1 MAIVNANSQMA
12 AAAGDEATEAVM
24 RGFKKIVRPVAH
36 VVAAAHIALALQPLS
51 AIAQEKAE
59 QTYSPLAQSQ
69 MQRLHDWD
77 AKLKAANYQAQ
88 KNDQAGPQRL
98 QYLIQQA
105 SEQTQDLLVQQSL
118 VLPQQKKAGP
128 APIYNAKTTP
138 ASLRDTLAAIQ
149 DESGTARE
157 DLQNM
162 RAELVHKGLSAE
174 MLARHDAAVAEFEQ
188 RVQRLDALAARL
200 VGNNGGL
207 ASKSAVA
214 VNRSD
219 LQTLG
224 AFLAENAHHP
234 AVNTSKDL
242 PWHASQPY
250 KKAPAQTRQEWNLRL
265 GIDAPGLAKVTQ
277 VTNVG
282 GVQFTTLPSAEEA
295 LSNADLAE
303 TEEVILT
310 DAIKAKAVELQKDP
324 VAIQNWVKNH
334 IEWLPSWGS
343 MQNANSVLQ
352 SGKGNSLDI
361 ASLTIALLR
370 ASGIPA
376 RYQFGTIEL
385 PVDRAKNL
393 IGNFDDASSAQN
405 MLGQGGIANVGVVS
419 SGVIQKI
426 KMEHVWVSAYI
437 NYAASKGS
445 VQGGTDVSPPQHN
458 NTNAYINAWIPLD
471 ASYKQYNYGAGVDFK
486 DFSGIS
492 QAEALA
498 LAGNGSEANYAEGW
512 VAKADFASLQNFLDD
527 NSAKIQAHIKA
538 NLSDLSEDS
547 IMGKKIIKESAPA
560 TLSGQLPYV
569 VVTESSAVA
578 QIPDSQKWSVSIKLF
593 ESAMDKS
600 FGEASYTQKIL
611 LSNIGSNKISSIG
624 VPASAA
630 DAELL
635 QTYAAQNAE
644 SLPVYLVNQKTKLLL
659 NDQELFTSGSRR
671 MGSEQWWGF
680 DIYSPTLGSVQKNF
694 SVDSAVGDAIV
705 FGVSSVG
712 VTEKIVKARYHSTN
726 PNTFTEN
733 LHHLNLGYF
742 LRVDVSDKVLAKL
755 NGFAYLRLPSVG
767 MFSNPLEVTYSWG
780 VPRIGAYKAYSIDIP
795 RITHAIS
802 KNKGVFSNQA
812 FVNMNMMMG
821 MKNSS
826 LEGSVIDEVFQ
837 WPSGLGVAA
846 AQVLSQANKNGQK
859 IYSITS
865 DNLST
870 FLSSSGLNT
879 TLKQQIANYAS
890 YGYIVYAPQNK
901 VSSTYWDAEAY
912 VAIDPQTGSGAY
924 IIGTGANGGEGMTC
938 ETKSEPLAR
947 AIELIVTTL
956 IILAMIAMLIAL
968 GYLVAGV
975 LGGIVVGG
983 GSAVAQ
989 VMAAFG
995 VTALVFSGSAYAGK
1009 NSCPNDNK
1017 CHRGTIQAQ
1026 GLDIPGNGNT
1036 KSLAW
1041 AQPMPFTV
1049 VQGLNML
1056 EGVQNLLTPAEL
1068 SSRVVYFSQAAAWI
1082 SARPPAGV
1090 CAGPTFSFGPNPADK
1105 DHVKKQI
1112 RVDIKV
1118 YAGEAFSN

>member
-1 MAIVNANSQMA
+1 MAIVNANSRMA
-12 AAAGDEATEAVM
+12 VAAGDAATDAVM
-24 RGFKKIVRPVAH
+24 RGFKKIVRPVAY

-51 AIAQEKAE
+51 AIAQEKGQQA
-59 QTYSPLAQSQ
+59 YNPMAQSQ
-69 MQRLHDWD
+69 MQRLQAWD

-88 KNDQAGPQRL
+88 KMEQAGSQRL
-98 QYLIQQA
+98 QELIAQA
-105 SEQTQDLLVQQSL
+105 GEQTRDLQVQQSL
-118 VLPQQKKAGP
+118 AQPQQKKAGP
-128 APIYNAKTTP
+128 AHIYNAKTTP
-138 ASLRDTLAAIQ
+138 ESLRNTLAAIQ
-149 DESGTARE
+149 DESGIARE
-157 DLQNM
+157 DLRSM
-162 RAELVHKGLSAE
+162 RAELVQKGLGAE
-174 MLARHDAAVAEFEQ
+174 ILARHDAAAAEFEQ
-188 RVQRLDALAARL
+188 KVRKLDALVARL
-200 VGNNGGL
+200 VVDSGALVAKTAGSVN
-207 ASKSAVA
+207 SA
-214 VNRSD
+214 D
-219 LQTLG
+219 LQELG
-224 AFLAENAHHP
+224 AFLAENTHKKT
-234 AVNTSKDL
+234 VNTTKDL

-250 KKAPAQTRQEWNLRL
+250 KNEPAQTRQEWNLRL
-265 GIDAPGLAKVTQ
+265 GISESHVAKVTK
-277 VTNVG
+277 VTSVG
-282 GVQFTTLPSAEEA
+282 GVQFTTLPTAEETP
-295 LSNADLAE
+295 SNADLAE
-303 TEEVILT
+303 TEEVVLT
-310 DAIKAKAVELQKDP
+310 DAIKAKAAELQKNP

-343 MQNANSVLQ
+343 MQNADSVLQ

-393 IGNFDDASSAQN
+393 IGNFDDAASAQN

-426 KMEHVWVSAYI
+426 KMEHVWVAAYI

-445 VQGGTDVSPPQHN
+445 VQGGADVVPPQHN
-458 NTNAYINAWIPLD
+458 NTNANINAWIPLD
-471 ASYKQYNYGAGVDFK
+471 SSYKQYSYASGVEFK
-486 DFSGIS
+486 DFSGLS

-498 LAGNGSEANYAEGW
+498 LAGNGSEANSAEGW
-512 VAKADFASLQNFLDD
+512 VAKVDFSTLQNFLND
-527 NSAKIQAHIKA
+527 NSGKIQAHIKA
-538 NLSDLSEDS
+538 NLSDLSEDA
-547 IMGKKIIKESAPA
+547 IMGKKIIKESAPS

-593 ESAMDKS
+593 ENAIDKS
-600 FGEASYTQKIL
+600 LGNSSYTQKIL
-611 LSNIGSNKISSIG
+611 LSNIGSNKISAIG
-624 VPASAA
+624 VPATTA

-635 QTYAAQNAE
+635 QNYASNNAE
-644 SLPVYLVNQKTKLLL
+644 NLPVYLVNQKTKLLL
-659 NDQELFTSGSRR
+659 NDQELFTSGPRR

-712 VTEKIVKARYHSTN
+712 VTERMVKARYHGFN

-742 LRVDVSDKVLAKL
+742 LRADVSDKVLAKL

-795 RITHAIS
+795 LITHAIS
-802 KNKGVFSNQA
+802 KNKGVFNNQA
-812 FVNMNMMMG
+812 FVNMNVMMG

-846 AQVLSQANKNGQK
+846 AQVLSEANKNGQK

-865 DNLST
+865 DNLSS
-870 FLSSSGLNT
+870 FLSKSSLNA
-879 TLKQQIANYAS
+879 TLKQQIANYVS
-890 YGYIVYAPQNK
+890 YGYIVYAPQDK
-901 VSSTYWDAEAY
+901 VSTIYWDAEAY

-975 LGGIVVGG
+975 LGGMVVGG

-989 VMAAFG
+989 IMAAFG

-1056 EGVQNLLTPAEL
+1056 EGVQGLLTPAEM